1 MIVFVVGLA
10 LLLIITSAFF
20 IKSIEEDELDDR

>member
-1 MIVFVVGLA
+1 MIVIVLGVTIFLILA
-10 LLLIITSAFF
+10 GAFF

>member
-1 MIVFVVGLA
+1 MIVLVLCFVVF
-10 LLLIITSAFF
+10 LIIASAFF